1 MLEEQLVELII
12 RSMERSDKEV
22 TEGADP
28 DENHWLWLHISS
40 QLIYFILFQFAVF
53 PNIVNA
59 LHEKV
64 LFFFFNFIKFLSFI
78 EFMNNFTFFYSC

>member
-1 MLEEQLVELII
+1 
-12 RSMERSDKEV
+12 MEKCDKEMA
-22 TEGADP
+22 EGADP
-28 DENHWLWLHISS
+28 EENHWLWLHISS

-64 LFFFFNFIKFLSFI
+64 
-78 EFMNNFTFFYSC
+78 

>member
-1 MLEEQLVELII
+1 MELVINA
-12 RSMERSDKEV
+12 MERVESKNI
-22 TEGADP
+22 ADQ
-28 DENHWLWLHISS
+28 DENHWLWLHLSS

-64 LFFFFNFIKFLSFI
+64 NTYINIYKI
-78 EFMNNFTFFYSC
+78 

>member
-1 MLEEQLVELII
+1 MVELII
-12 RSMERSDKEV
+12 RSMERSDKEAA
-22 TEGADP
+22 EGADP
-28 DENHWLWLHISS
+28 EENHWLWLHISS

-64 LFFFFNFIKFLSFI
+64 YQCLLCFILCICLNFY
-78 EFMNNFTFFYSC
+78 NFYYSC

>member
-1 MLEEQLVELII
+1 MLEEQFVELII
-12 RSMERSDKEV
+12 RSMERCDKEV
-22 TEGADP
+22 AEGTDP
-28 DENHWLWLHISS
+28 EENHWLWLHISS

-64 LFFFFNFIKFLSFI
+64 
-78 EFMNNFTFFYSC
+78 